1 MIHRD
6 IKPENVLLKTQGD
19 ALLTDF
25 GIARALAATTDGS
38 GLTETGL
45 AVGTSQHMSP
55 EQAAGERT
63 LDARSDVYALGAVCY
78 EMLAGEPPFVGS
90 SAQAVMAKMLSG
102 ETPSVRVLRSRADG
116 PVSPDAAARLLAARP
131 QSRRSVWTCSWR
143 RPTV

>member
-90 SAQAVMAKMLSG
+90 SAQ
-102 ETPSVRVLRSRADG
+102 TPSVRVLRSRADG